1 MRLFEE
7 PKMDVSKFAVEDV
20 ITTSETT
27 CDEDYALFDEG
38 CF

>member
-7 PKMDVSKFAVEDV
+7 PKMEVITFAVEDV
-20 ITTSETT
+20 ITTSPE
-27 CDEDYALFDEG
+27 EEVPALFDET